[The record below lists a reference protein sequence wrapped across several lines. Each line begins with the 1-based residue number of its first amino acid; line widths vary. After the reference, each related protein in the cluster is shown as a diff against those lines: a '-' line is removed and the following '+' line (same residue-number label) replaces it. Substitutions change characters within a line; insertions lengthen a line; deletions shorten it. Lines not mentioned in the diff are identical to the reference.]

1 MRLETVLWNT
11 VIMCPEKEGSIY
23 KDHRKG
29 MSCNIQV
36 NNQYGVSTVAK
47 K

>member
-1 MRLETVLWNT
+1 
-11 VIMCPEKEGSIY
+11 VIMSPEKERAIS
-23 KDHRKG
+23 KDHRKA